1 MDKAQR
7 KICKS
12 TCVGKERRRREGKR
26 QKEEQESQGETTLG
40 KIWKMALPSFD
51 SDAELVLFDAAVE
64 RLEPKGKAK
73 VLEIIIV
80 SDAVEGKA
88 F

>member
-1 MDKAQR
+1 
-7 KICKS
+7 
-12 TCVGKERRRREGKR
+12 
-26 QKEEQESQGETTLG
+26 
-40 KIWKMALPSFD
+40 MALPSFD

-88 F
+88 FWRNRRKSTRESGSGQKELIGLKREKKKRD